1 MVEPPGGARDDCW
14 QIIAVAHR
22 LMELGHPGMLDADG
36 RFLFAIDDDSGR
48 EVPAWQ
54 WQHYYGRVNVDERLY
69 EEYRPFTH
77 MKHKNVAPYRE
88 LVKARGLRWPVVEQP
103 DGSWRETRF
112 RFSEFDDPFVTKGAG
127 FQFYHS
133 PTKDDR
139 AQIWFRPWGP
149 PPEIPDDEYPLW
161 LCTGRVIEH
170 WHSGTMTGRIPQLH
184 RAMPG
189 AYVEVHP
196 DDARTLGVRTGET
209 VVLESRRGRVELPV
223 WIGGRGEP
231 PEGSVFVP
239 FFDENVRINE
249 LTLDAYDPFSKQ
261 PDYKKCAVRIR
272 AKRERNS

>member
-1 MVEPPGGARDDCW
+1 
-14 QIIAVAHR
+14 
-22 LMELGHPGMLDADG
+22 
-36 RFLFAIDDDSGR
+36 
-48 EVPAWQ
+48 
-54 WQHYYGRVNVDERLY
+54 
-69 EEYRPFTH
+69 
-77 MKHKNVAPYRE
+77 
-88 LVKARGLRWPVVEQP
+88 
-103 DGSWRETRF
+103 
-112 RFSEFDDPFVTKGAG
+112 
-127 FQFYHS
+127 
-133 PTKDDR
+133 
-139 AQIWFRPWGP
+139 
-149 PPEIPDDEYPLW
+149 
-161 LCTGRVIEH
+161 
-170 WHSGTMTGRIPQLH
+170 
-184 RAMPG
+184 MPG